1 MGCSVFRTP
10 PTTLGKALVDAFGK
24 GADSV
29 AREQGRADDVIPAS
43 DEPMFL
49 CSRSGLIVEVCACG
63 IAADFLCDWPVGD
76 GKTCDARLCVV
87 CAREIGE
94 DRHTCEIHWHV
105 FKQQTGVDRL
115 RPMGPRLVKP

>member
-1 MGCSVFRTP
+1 MPCSTFRTA
-10 PTTLGKALVDAFGK
+10 PTTLGKALRDAFGP

-29 AREQGRADDVIPAS
+29 AIEQGRADDIIPAS
-43 DEPMFL
+43 EGPVFMCGSL
-49 CSRSGLIVEVCACG
+49 VVEVCACG

-94 DRHTCEIHWHV
+94 DRHACEIHWHM
-105 FKQQTGVDRL
+105 FQQQTGVARM
-115 RPMGPRLVKP
+115 RPRGPRIVR